1 MVRRYP
7 GSQRAMSER
16 HAIGMVLLTRGER
29 ADRAREALA
38 GALLGAEL
46 TEPDP
51 ADRTFE
57 VQLDADDQE
66 DALKQVWDAVAAAG
80 ADDHVAILEH
90 PDLPEHWRRRASA
103 PEGQG

>member
-1 MVRRYP
+1 
-7 GSQRAMSER
+7 MSER

-38 GALLGAEL
+38 GALPGAEL